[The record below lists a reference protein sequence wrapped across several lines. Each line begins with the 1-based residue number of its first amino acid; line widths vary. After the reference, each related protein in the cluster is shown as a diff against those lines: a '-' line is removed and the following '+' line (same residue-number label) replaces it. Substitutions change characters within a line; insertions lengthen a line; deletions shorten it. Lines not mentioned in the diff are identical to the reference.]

1 MKKYYGGFWSRVC
14 AMFIDSIFL
23 IGLSGIINLAMG
35 LNFFKNDSSPKLLY
49 ASLFS
54 MIVSLLYYSI
64 FQGMFYGTFGKK
76 IMGLKL
82 VDAKTL
88 QQVSIGQAFGRYGM
102 QFVSAFCLGLGY
114 FNVAINDKKQGWHD
128 KAAGTLVIKSSM
140 LKKLQEEE
148 GILPKKKRV
157 VVHSEIKRA
166 A

>member
-1 MKKYYGGFWSRVC
+1 MKKYYGGFWSRFSALV
-14 AMFIDSIFL
+14 IDTIFL
-23 IGLSGIINLAMG
+23 IGLSGMVNLIMG
-35 LNFFKNDSSPKLLY
+35 LNFFKNDPSPKLIY

-76 IMGLKL
+76 IMGLRL

-88 QQVSIGQAFGRYGM
+88 QQVSIGQAFGRYAM
-102 QFVSAFCLGLGY
+102 QFVSGICLGLGY
-114 FNVAINDKKQGWHD
+114 FNVAMNDRKQGWHD
-128 KAAGTLVIKSSM
+128 KAAGTLVIKNSM

-148 GILPKKKRV
+148 GILPKKKKVIPQSV
-157 VVHSEIKRA
+157 VKRA